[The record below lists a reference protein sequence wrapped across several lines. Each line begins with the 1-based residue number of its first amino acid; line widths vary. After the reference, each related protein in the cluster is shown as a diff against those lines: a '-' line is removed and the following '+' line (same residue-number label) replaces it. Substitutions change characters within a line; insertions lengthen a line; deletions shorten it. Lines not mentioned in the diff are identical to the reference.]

1 MVQGP
6 AVALALLIAPSIIFV
21 TLRYL
26 TTTGLYSA
34 ATATTIWYGSYIA
47 GVLVSMLAYRTF
59 FHRLRHY
66 PGSRLASLTQFHHV
80 WNTKDRIDHYSY
92 IDKLHKQYGDF
103 VRIGPNLLSIA
114 DPAIVNI
121 VYGPTT
127 KFTKSDWYDAFTA
140 SALRSYDS
148 RIAKH
153 TQKLIQQLRRR
164 VGTTVNAQEWIGFF
178 AFDVMGDLAFGR
190 TFEALELGKS
200 HWFID
205 TIREGGLPIGLFG
218 TTPWLLECVIRLPLP
233 PSINP
238 IVKLMN
244 HSGNLVAERKRS
256 NPAEEDV
263 MSHILEAGEFFENSR
278 AEESLL
284 TSDARLLVVAGSD
297 TTASTLTHVIY
308 YIARDPTLATNL
320 RAELAENNLRNDHSL
335 TITSLAHL
343 PFLNA
348 VINEALRL
356 HPPVPGGTYRSSP
369 PGGIKVAGNF
379 IPEGC
384 VVLAPQYTIQRS
396 SKAFTQPHDFI
407 PERWTTRPELIRDKN
422 AFFPFSLGRHGCI
435 GKQLAYNE
443 MRSVI
448 SRLVLEFDVAFAE
461 GEDGRRLLEETQ
473 DRFTMGVAGLDL
485 VFRER
490 KA

>member
-1 MVQGP
+1 MQ
-6 AVALALLIAPSIIFV
+6 
-21 TLRYL
+21 
-26 TTTGLYSA
+26 
-34 ATATTIWYGSYIA
+34 
-47 GVLVSMLAYRTF
+47 
-59 FHRLRHY
+59 
-66 PGSRLASLTQFHHV
+66 
-80 WNTKDRIDHYSY
+80 
-92 IDKLHKQYGDF
+92 
-103 VRIGPNLLSIA
+103 
-114 DPAIVNI
+114 
-121 VYGPTT
+121 
-127 KFTKSDWYDAFTA
+127 AFTA

-148 RIAKH
+148 RITKH

-164 VGTTVNAQEWIGFF
+164 AGTTVNAQEWIGFF

-190 TFEALELGKS
+190 TFEALESGKS

-205 TIREGGLPIGLFG
+205 NIREGSRPLGLFG
-218 TTPWLLECVIRLPLP
+218 TTQWLLECVVRLPLP
-233 PSINP
+233 ASVNP
-238 IVKLMN
+238 MVKMIN
-244 HSGNLVAERKRS
+244 HSSNLVAERKRS
-256 NPAEEDV
+256 KPTEEDV
-263 MSHILEAGEFFENSR
+263 MSHILEAGEFFEDPR

-284 TSDARLLVVAGSD
+284 TADARLLVIAGSD
-297 TTASTLTHVIY
+297 TTASTLTHVLY

-320 RAELAENNLRNDHSL
+320 RAELAENNLRNDDSL
-335 TITSLAHL
+335 TIISLAHL

-348 VINEALRL
+348 IINEALRL

-369 PGGIKVAGNF
+369 PSGITVSGHF

-384 VVLAPQYTIQRS
+384 VVLSPQYTIQRS
-396 SKAFTQPHDFI
+396 PKAFAQPDDFI
-407 PERWTTRPELIRDKN
+407 PERWTSRPKLIRDKN
-422 AFFPFSLGRHGCI
+422 AFFPFSLGRYGCI

-473 DRFTMGVAGLDL
+473 DHFTMGLAGLDL